1 MGWTRTA
8 LIGLIVG
15 EGSFTHHD
23 KIPVVSVQ
31 LHEDDPQPLLALQR
45 EFGGELHGPYS
56 YRGADGTT
64 RRSRRWYLRGPALEG
79 RLIDFIDAIPPSRKR
94 DQFDLWLAK
103 YWPQHRAQE
112 EMFHGPH
119 SRKPNRTREVSALER
134 RNRDARVLRLPGVG
148 PSSCPPGQTEALHA

>member
-23 KIPVVSVQ
+23 KMPVISLR

-64 RRSRRWYLRGPALEG
+64 RRSRQWYLRGRALEE
-79 RLIDFIDAIPPSRKR
+79 RLSDFVGAIPLSRKR
-94 DQFDLWLAK
+94 DQFDVWLAK
-103 YWPQHRAQE
+103 YWPEHGAQE

-119 SRKPNRTREVSALER
+119 SRKPDRRREVSVLAH
-134 RNRDARVLRLPGVG
+134 RNRDALVLRLPGVG
-148 PSSCPPGQTEALHA
+148 PSP